1 MTQLTINLSISFQ
14 NNFYENLHT
23 IQCDIIGRGKKK
35 TKKNNQRVPI
45 LNGHFF

>member
-14 NNFYENLHT
+14 NHFYENLHT

-35 TKKNNQRVPI
+35 KQRVPI